1 MDNRVN
7 ELRKQFGKTMKE
19 LSAETGI
26 AYPTLSGYKQ
36 GIRTPKKKNAQIL
49 ADYFGVSVP
58 YLLGL
63 DDNPPALND
72 SLEKIMVIHEVLDA
86 GDNILV
92 AQELLKNSLETLV
105 KYADNEILSIIMC
118 KHSSRVEEC

>member
-36 GIRTPKKKNAQIL
+36 GIRTPKKSCDKFWLATPPIL
-49 ADYFGVSVP
+49 ITIVFFIVS
-58 YLLGL
+58 
-63 DDNPPALND
+63 
-72 SLEKIMVIHEVLDA
+72 SLYV
-86 GDNILV
+86 
-92 AQELLKNSLETLV
+92 
-105 KYADNEILSIIMC
+105 
-118 KHSSRVEEC
+118 R

>member
-1 MDNRVN
+1 MDKRVN

-26 AYPTLSGYKQ
+26 GLSTISNYENGYS
-36 GIRTPKKKNAQIL
+36 TPKKKNAQIL

-58 YLLGL
+58 YLLGS

-72 SLEKIMVIHEVLDA
+72 SLEK
-86 GDNILV
+86 
-92 AQELLKNSLETLV
+92 
-105 KYADNEILSIIMC
+105 
-118 KHSSRVEEC
+118 

>member
-26 AYPTLSGYKQ
+26 AYPTLSGYNQ
-36 GIRTPKKKNAQIL
+36 GIRTPKKKNTQIL

-72 SLEKIMVIHEVLDA
+72 SLEKIMVIHEVLNA
-86 GDNILV
+86 PTRTR
-92 AQELLKNSLETLV
+92 SPT
-105 KYADNEILSIIMC
+105 SR
-118 KHSSRVEEC
+118 SSKP